1 MTFIRKKKKTF
12 KWPVVVREPSDTK
25 IGEYD
30 ENYFVGIFNRLDRDQ
45 YEKTLS
51 LNDEFKMLKQMIVGW
66 EDVNDENGNP
76 IEFNDRNLKDLQ
88 QDTYWLTAVVKS
100 YTSSLTEEKLKN

>member
-30 ENYFVGIFNRLDRDQ
+30 ENYFVGIINRLDRDQ

-100 YTSSLTEEKLKN
+100 DTGS

>member
-1 MTFIRKKKKTF
+1 
-12 KWPVVVREPSDTK
+12 
-25 IGEYD
+25 
-30 ENYFVGIFNRLDRDQ
+30 
-45 YEKTLS
+45 
-51 LNDEFKMLKQMIVGW
+51 MLKQMIVGW

-100 YTSSLTEEKLKN
+100 YTGSLTEEKLKN